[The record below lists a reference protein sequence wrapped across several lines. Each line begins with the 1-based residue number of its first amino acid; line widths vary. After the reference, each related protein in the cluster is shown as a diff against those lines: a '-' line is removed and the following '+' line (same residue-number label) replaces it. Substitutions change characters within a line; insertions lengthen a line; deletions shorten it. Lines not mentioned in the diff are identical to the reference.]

1 MFKKFYSHF
10 FQGNSRLLGLVLI
23 GTLTLSLTMFKSG
36 LVYSFGMGFWGPNG
50 HDGIWHIALAESLA
64 KGSWQMPVFAGET
77 IKNYHI
83 GFDLILA
90 IIHKLTFIPIHTLYF
105 QIIPPILALG
115 IGLFVYLFILTW
127 KKSKSAAF
135 WATFFVYFGGSF
147 GWIITLLKNREIG
160 GESLFWAQQSI
171 STLVNPPFALSLI
184 LMFLGLTLLIKGTR
198 AEDKK
203 RLILA
208 TFIFGVLVQI
218 KVYAGLLSLGA
229 LFISGIFRMAR
240 KRKIDVIKV
249 FAGALVVSILLFSP
263 LGRGIENTIIFTPFW
278 FLETMMGFPDR
289 LNWQRFYS
297 AMVNYRLGGVWL
309 KGTLAYG
316 YAFLIFLIG
325 NFGTRIIGGFW
336 FLQRLKN
343 FKRLGYIESFLIT
356 IIAAGVVIPMLYVQ
370 SGTPWNTL
378 QFFYYSLMFSGILTG
393 IYLGDLIEKKRH
405 SVSMI
410 YIIVTTVIILTI
422 PTTIGTLRQYLPAR
436 PPAKISHEELTALDF
451 LSRQPDGV
459 VLTPPFDRD
468 AAEKALDNPPRPL
481 YLYESTAYVS
491 ALSGKQAYLEDEVN
505 LDITGYDWR
514 GRRESVEKFLV
525 AESGEKEKF
534 LRESNVSYLYFIRS
548 MEPKVD
554 WEALGAEK
562 IFETNEAEIYK
573 VNN

>member
-1 MFKKFYSHF
+1 MDKYLKKITIAFWI
-10 FQGNSRLLGLVLI
+10 VAII
-23 GTLTLSLTMFKSG
+23 GTLTWSLTMVKSG

-50 HDGIWHIALAESLA
+50 HDGVWHIALAESLA
-64 KGSWQMPVFAGET
+64 KGSWPMPVFAGET

-90 IIHKLTFIPIHTLYF
+90 IIHKLTFIPPLNLYF

-115 IGLFVYLFILTW
+115 IGLSVYWFVLTW
-127 KKSKSAAF
+127 KKSKPAAF

-147 GWIITLLKNREIG
+147 GWIITLLRNREIG

-171 STLVNPPFALSLI
+171 STLINPPFALSLI
-184 LMFLGLTLLIKGTR
+184 LMFSGLTLLIKGTR

-263 LGRGIENTIIFTPFW
+263 LGRGIENTIIFKPFW
-278 FLETMMGFPDR
+278 FLETMMGFADR

-309 KGTLAYG
+309 KGILAYFA
-316 YAFLIFLIG
+316 AFLIFLIG
-325 NFGTRIIGGFW
+325 NMGTRIVGLGLVVGGW
-336 FLQRLKN
+336 WRRRLTSIDV
-343 FKRLGYIESFLIT
+343 FIFAV
-356 IIAAGVVIPMLYVQ
+356 IIAGIVIPMFYIQ
-370 SGTPWNTL
+370 SGTAWNTL
-378 QFFYYSLMFSGILTG
+378 QFFYYALAFSGLMTG
-393 IYLGDLIEKKRH
+393 IWLGEFIKDKSTAMTR
-405 SVSMI
+405 
-410 YIIVTTVIILTI
+410 IIVVVFVVLFTLPTTV
-422 PTTIGTLRQYLPAR
+422 GTLRQYLPAR
-436 PPAKISHEELTALDF
+436 PPAKISHEELAALDF
-451 LSRQPDGV
+451 LSRQPAGV
-459 VLTPPFDRD
+459 VLTLPFDRD

-491 ALSGKQAYLEDEVN
+491 ALSGKRVYLEDEVN

-514 GRRESVEKFLV
+514 CRRESVEKFLV
-525 AESGEKEKF
+525 AESGEKQKF
-534 LRESNVSYLYFIRS
+534 LRESNISYLYFIRGL
-548 MEPKVD
+548 EPKVD